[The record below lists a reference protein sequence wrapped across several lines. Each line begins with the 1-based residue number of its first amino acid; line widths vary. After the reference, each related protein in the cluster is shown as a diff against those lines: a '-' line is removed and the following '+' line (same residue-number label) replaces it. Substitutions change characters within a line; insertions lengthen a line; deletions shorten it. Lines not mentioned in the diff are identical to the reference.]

1 MAQQTLIPPVPSLP
15 TGKVR
20 YEQFL
25 QWLDVVEF
33 YALGGVGN
41 TCCRRGGAKG
51 SIAVWCWRVCGRG
64 WSGCGSRRRR

>member
-25 QWLDVVEF
+25 QWVDAVEF
-33 YALGGVGN
+33 HALGGVGN
-41 TCCRRGGAKG
+41 TCCRRGGSEG
-51 SIAVWCWRVCGRG
+51 EYRG
-64 WSGCGSRRRR
+64 VVLEGLWSRMEWLW